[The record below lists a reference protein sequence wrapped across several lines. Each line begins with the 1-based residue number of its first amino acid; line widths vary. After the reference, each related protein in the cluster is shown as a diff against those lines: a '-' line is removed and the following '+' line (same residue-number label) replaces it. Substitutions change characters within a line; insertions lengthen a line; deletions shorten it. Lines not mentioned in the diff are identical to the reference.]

1 MNAEKARATDNATSV
16 SDKKVR
22 EVKSVMIEPFLRIIA
37 GLGRDRIA
45 ESVYIG
51 NEIISDDLF

>member
-1 MNAEKARATDNATSV
+1 MKAEKARATDSATSV
-16 SDKKVR
+16 SVKKVR

-51 NEIISDDLF
+51 NEIIPYDFF